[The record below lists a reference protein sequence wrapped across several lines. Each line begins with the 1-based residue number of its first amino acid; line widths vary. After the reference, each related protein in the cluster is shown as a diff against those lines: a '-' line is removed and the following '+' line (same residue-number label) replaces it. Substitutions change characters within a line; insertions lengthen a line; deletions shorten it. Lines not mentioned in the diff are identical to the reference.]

1 VKRRGHRRFA
11 PPPPII
17 RSRASLASP
26 ISLERVPN
34 LPQAASMKPFLALLL
49 LVLIPAAAGAQSVP
63 PEVPRFAVTIFTGAR
78 LPFSTGYTTA
88 FAADGQQVLQAY
100 EERTGGAMV
109 GFEAEIGTGGP
120 LRLLIGGNVAETG
133 RSDFSA
139 DRHPQTGE
147 VQTFAVIYG
156 GASWL
161 AKAGLSYRVTSEQAV
176 ADGRR
181 RAATDFFLA
190 PALLHEQ
197 QGTHPTLNFGAR
209 GAFPVA
215 DTGIELTVG
224 VEDYLVFWRHSELQ
238 ETRRAIFRDVVG
250 AESVAFSYETSHR
263 VMFRVGATLR
273 R

>member
-1 VKRRGHRRFA
+1 
-11 PPPPII
+11 
-17 RSRASLASP
+17 
-26 ISLERVPN
+26 
-34 LPQAASMKPFLALLL
+34 MKPCLALLL
-49 LVLIPAAAGAQSVP
+49 LVLIPTSVAAQSVP
-63 PEVPRFAVTIFTGAR
+63 PEVPRVAVTIFTGAR

-100 EERTGGAMV
+100 EERVGGAMV
-109 GFEAEIGTGGP
+109 GLEAEIGTGGP

-133 RSDFSA
+133 SSGFFA
-139 DRHPQTGE
+139 DRHPVTGE
-147 VQTFAVIYG
+147 VQTFSVIYG

-161 AKAGLSYRVTSEQAV
+161 AKAGLSYRVTSEQSI

-181 RAATDFFLA
+181 RAATDFFVA
-190 PALLHEQ
+190 PANRRELE
-197 QGTHPTLNFGAR
+197 GTHPAVNFGVR

-215 DTGIELTVG
+215 ATGIELTVG
-224 VEDYLVFWRHSELQ
+224 VEDYLVFWRHAELQ
-238 ETRRAIFRDVVG
+238 ETRRAIFRDVVS